1 MKAMKANDL
10 KIGDDT
16 AETNESAPP
25 SGNVVDSPNWYR
37 NVSSA
42 VRLLH
47 ESFSAIRAGVIPIL
61 LVCFLFLPSAL
72 AAGLGVFTSSISNL
86 LKVLADNGQS
96 VTIKSTELSLTSP
109 QKKIVEDALA
119 KTGQAPATTKD
130 GLLTLTE
137 TQLKAVGNELDI
149 QKKVSDGNE
158 KILDSTN
165 SQIAVALSAINN
177 PKRGTDTGWAYL
189 GRADNNRVWQKAET
203 VSNTIAVADLKE
215 GTAITFTDNVY
226 LRTETKNCS
235 RSTGEI
241 ITALQ
246 IGETATL
253 LGDAQICPDTGSVW
267 VKIRRNG

>member
-1 MKAMKANDL
+1 MKETDL

-16 AETNESAPP
+16 VEKTVSAPP
-25 SGNVVDSPNWYR
+25 SENIETPNWYT

-42 VRLLH
+42 VKLLH

-61 LVCFLFLPSAL
+61 LVCFLFLPGVL
-72 AAGLGVFTSSISNL
+72 ASGLGVFTSSVGNL
-86 LKVLADNGQS
+86 LKALAENGQS

-109 QKKIVEDALA
+109 QKKIVEDALV
-119 KTGQAPATTKD
+119 KTGQLPATTKD

-149 QKKVSDGNE
+149 QKKNSDGDE
-158 KILDSTN
+158 KLLDSTN

-177 PKRGTDTGWAYL
+177 PKPATDTGWVYL
-189 GRADNNRVWQKAET
+189 GRADSNRVWQKAET
-203 VSNTIAVADLKE
+203 ISNTVAVSDLKQ
-215 GTAITFTDNVY
+215 GKTITFTDNVY

-235 RSTGEI
+235 RATGEI
-241 ITALQ
+241 ITALR

-267 VKIRRNG
+267 VSIRRNS

>member
-1 MKAMKANDL
+1 MQTIDSETGDNNA
-10 KIGDDT
+10 KI
-16 AETNESAPP
+16 NESVPP
-25 SGNVVDSPNWYR
+25 PEIDSSPHWYLNASSGVK
-37 NVSSA
+37 
-42 VRLLH
+42 LLH
-47 ESFSAIRAGVIPIL
+47 EAFSAIRAGVIPIL
-61 LVCFLFLPSAL
+61 LVCFLFLPGVL
-72 AAGLGVFTSSISNL
+72 ASGLGVFTSSVSNL
-86 LKVLADNGQS
+86 LKALADNGQS

-119 KTGQAPATTKD
+119 KTGQSPATTKD

-149 QKKVSDGNE
+149 QKKDSDGDE

-177 PKRGTDTGWAYL
+177 PKRTSDTGWVYL
-189 GRADNNRVWQKAET
+189 GRADNNRVWQRAET
-203 VSNTIAVADLKE
+203 VSNSVAVADLKQ

-226 LRTETKNCS
+226 LRTEANNCS

-241 ITALQ
+241 ITALR

-267 VKIRRNG
+267 VNIRRNS